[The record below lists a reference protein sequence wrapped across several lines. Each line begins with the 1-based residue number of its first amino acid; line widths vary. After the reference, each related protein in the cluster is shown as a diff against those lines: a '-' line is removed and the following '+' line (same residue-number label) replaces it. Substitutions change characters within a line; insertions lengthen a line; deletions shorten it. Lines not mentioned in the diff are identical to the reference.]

1 MKPFLRDFIDYLKF
15 FQQYFNL
22 RFSRFFHRFEFQKN
36 KLVDG
41 LTSQRGRWA
50 RPFAHSGVVGLVF
63 LGITIGPAVVAQVR
77 EVQPAS
83 VMAEEGIGG
92 AILGVS
98 ASSLAETVS
107 TQISEKPR
115 ADIIQYQI
123 QEGDTVS
130 KISEKFGVS
139 EDTIYWE
146 NNITAK
152 TRLKTAETLRI
163 LPVSGV
169 KHTVSRGE
177 TVNNIADKYDISAQ
191 AIVDWPFNTFT
202 NDETFA
208 LAVGQILIIPDGVKP
223 DEIPVNPRQYLA
235 RQTPAAGSAAAA
247 GSGNWVWP
255 AQGRLTQYFV
265 WYHPALD
272 IANRDGPAVVA
283 ADSGKVILVSA
294 GRVGYGNHII
304 VDHGNGFS
312 TLYAHLS
319 GFNVSQGQNV
329 GKGTVL
335 GSMGS
340 TGRSTGT
347 HLHFEIR
354 LNGIAQNPLSYLK

>member
-1 MKPFLRDFIDYLKF
+1 MKQFLHDFVDYLKF
-15 FQQYFNL
+15 FQQYFNF
-22 RFSRFFHRFEFQKN
+22 RFSQLFRRFEFHKD

-63 LGITIGPAVVAQVR
+63 LGITIGPAVVEQVR
-77 EVQPAS
+77 EGQPVP

-92 AILGVS
+92 AVLGAS

-123 QEGDTVS
+123 QNGDTVS
-130 KISEKFGVS
+130 KIAEKFGVS
-139 EDTIYWE
+139 EDTVYWE

-152 TRLKTAETLRI
+152 TKLKTGDLLRV

-177 TVNNIADKYDISAQ
+177 TVNGIAEKYDISAQ
-191 AIVDWPFNTFT
+191 AIVDWPFNTFV

-208 LAVGQILIIPDGVKP
+208 LAVGQTLIIPDGVKP
-223 DEIPVNPRQYLA
+223 DEVPVNPRQYLA
-235 RQTPAAGSAAAA
+235 RQTPDTGSPAA

-255 AQGRLTQYFV
+255 TQGRLTQYFA

-272 IANRDGPAVVA
+272 IANKQTPPVVA

-294 GRVGYGNHII
+294 GRVGYGNHVI

-312 TLYAHLS
+312 TLYGHLAS
-319 GFNVSQGQNV
+319 FNVSQGQNV
-329 GKGTVL
+329 SKGAVL
-335 GSMGS
+335 GVMGS
-340 TGRSTGT
+340 TGRSTGA

-354 LNGIAQNPLSYLK
+354 LNGITQNPLSYLK

>member
-1 MKPFLRDFIDYLKF
+1 MKQFPRDFIDYLKF
-15 FQQYFNL
+15 LKSYFDFH
-22 RFSRFFHRFEFQKN
+22 FSHLFRRFEFHKS

-50 RPFAHSGVVGLVF
+50 RPFAHSGVVGIVF

-77 EVQPAS
+77 ERQPMP
-83 VMAEEGIGG
+83 VIAEEGIGG
-92 AILGVS
+92 AVLGVS
-98 ASSLAETVS
+98 ASSLAETIS

-115 ADIIQYQI
+115 ADIIQYRI
-123 QEGDTVS
+123 QESDTVGR
-130 KISEKFGVS
+130 IAEKFGIS

-152 TRLKTAETLRI
+152 TKLKTGETLQV

-177 TVNNIADKYDISAQ
+177 TVNSIAEKYDISAQ

-208 LAVGQILIIPDGVKP
+208 LAVGQTLIIPDGVKP
-223 DEIPVNPRQYLA
+223 NEVPVNPRQYLA
-235 RQTPAAGSAAAA
+235 RQTPDAGSPVP

-255 AQGRLTQYFV
+255 TQGRLTQYFA
-265 WYHPALD
+265 WYHPAVD
-272 IANRDGPAVVA
+272 IANRDGPAVMA
-283 ADSGKVILVSA
+283 ADSGKVILVSS

-304 VDHGNGFS
+304 IDHGNGFS
-312 TLYAHLS
+312 TLYSHLAS
-319 GFNVSQGQNV
+319 FNVSQGQNV
-329 GKGTVL
+329 GKGAVL
-335 GSMGS
+335 GIMGS
-340 TGRSTGT
+340 TGRSTGI

-354 LNGIAQNPLSYLK
+354 LNGTAQNPLSYLK